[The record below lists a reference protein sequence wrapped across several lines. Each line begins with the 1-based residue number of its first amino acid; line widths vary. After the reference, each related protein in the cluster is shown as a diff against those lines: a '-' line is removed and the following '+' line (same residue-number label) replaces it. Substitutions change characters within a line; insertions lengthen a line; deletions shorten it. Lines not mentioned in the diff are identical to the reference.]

1 MKTNYTPQL
10 QREAADYG
18 TGGNF
23 MQNTSFTL
31 NTEHMYSTPK
41 LIDTIVT
48 EDTIELVYTRQYQVS
63 NNWGMPHP
71 EIYKEIYSRT
81 DGTMRIEQGRF
92 IPAQDESYEF
102 D

>member
-23 MQNTSFTL
+23 MQNISFK
-31 NTEHMYSTPK
+31 HMYSTPK

-63 NNWGMPHP
+63 NNWGMPNP
-71 EIYKEIYSRT
+71 EVYKEIYSRT
-81 DGTMRIEQGRF
+81 DGTMRVEQGRF
-92 IPAQDESYEF
+92 IPAQADSYDF